1 MNWRRTATGVTT
13 LLMLLTMSGLA
24 SAQTAGG
31 TGVIS
36 GTVTD
41 NTKAVLPGVTVTA
54 SGSAAMGTPT
64 AVTGENGTFRI
75 PSLPPGD
82 TRCGSS

>member
-41 NTKAVLPGVTVTA
+41 NTKAYFLA
-54 SGSAAMGTPT
+54 SPSRRWAPPRWGTPT
-64 AVTGENGTFRI
+64 AVTGDRTFRI
-75 PSLPPGD
+75 PSLPPGE
-82 TRCGSS
+82 